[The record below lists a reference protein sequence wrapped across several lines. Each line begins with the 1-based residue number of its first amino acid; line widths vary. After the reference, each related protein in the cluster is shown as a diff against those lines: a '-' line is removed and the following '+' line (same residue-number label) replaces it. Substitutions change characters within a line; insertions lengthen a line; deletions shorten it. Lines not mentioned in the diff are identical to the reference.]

1 MTRTSGK
8 SRIARSA
15 DWREAH
21 RDWAGSADELVK
33 LLRRLIRERA
43 VPVAGSKPNVRLL
56 RHYVSVG
63 AVSRPERIGRE
74 AHFGYRHLVEYLVV
88 RVLLEDGWPLAK
100 IAELTSRA
108 SLDALLDYFESE
120 PPTGAHVAA
129 REEQE
134 IETGSVRERR
144 SFRAKDLVAR
154 YMLKAGE
161 GAPGPEVP
169 DSRTAALYRTSLR
182 GRRLAGRWFDSEVE
196 QSSEGRREV
205 VRVTVEPGFVLE
217 FDREV
222 LDRMSRGEIES
233 LIERTRRAL
242 ESERRGRGEDD

>member
-1 MTRTSGK
+1 MTGKSGK
-8 SRIARSA
+8 SRTARSA
-15 DWREAH
+15 DWREAY
-21 RDWAGSADELVK
+21 RDWAGSADGLVK

-43 VPVAGSKPNVRLL
+43 VPAAGSKPNVRLL

-74 AHFGYRHLVEYLVV
+74 VHFGYRHLVEYLVV

-108 SLDALLDYFESE
+108 SLDALLDYFEPE
-120 PPTGAHVAA
+120 PPTGARAA
-129 REEQE
+129 VREERQ
-134 IETGSVRERR
+134 IETQTVRESR
-144 SFRAKDLVAR
+144 SSRAKDLVAR
-154 YMLKAGE
+154 YMLQAGE
-161 GAPGPEVP
+161 GAPSPEVP
-169 DSRTAALYRTSLR
+169 DSRTAAMYRTSLR
-182 GRRLAGRWFDSEVE
+182 RRKLAGRWFDSEVE
-196 QSSEGRREV
+196 QSSEARREV